1 MENNHIVLLRI
12 KRAKFI
18 PCTHTWRPGTS
29 QGVHLAL
36 SCHAINAS
44 DGGRDG
50 EAGDE
55 ELQGIL
61 VDTYRVQSDRV
72 RVSELVEE
80 ETHLLNGMAEGA
92 NDEYQRIAEET
103 STLGNRVN
111 LRREILVGV
120 VCTIN
125 VQSQRR
131 SYDKNEYR
139 P

>member
-18 PCTHTWRPGTS
+18 PCTHPWRPGTS

-36 SCHAINAS
+36 SFHAINAS

-61 VDTYRVQSDRV
+61 VDMIRVQSGRV
-72 RVSELVEE
+72 HV
-80 ETHLLNGMAEGA
+80 NK
-92 NDEYQRIAEET
+92 
-103 STLGNRVN
+103 LG
-111 LRREILVGV
+111 RE
-120 VCTIN
+120 N
-125 VQSQRR
+125 
-131 SYDKNEYR
+131 
-139 P
+139 